1 VRAFDGFFPTM
12 KNLESSWH
20 GCISVRFCASALAVF
35 AAFPAFPVLAQDQ
48 SEVLLKK
55 VVVSATRFDA
65 EASALPFGV
74 SVITKDDIARAGVS
88 TVNEAVIKLLGVPG
102 RVDYYGGGDY
112 GLDLRGFGVTAG
124 SNQVVIVDGLKMNEA
139 DLGGTR
145 LAGIAI
151 NTVERIEVL
160 RGSGSVLYG
169 EGATG
174 GVIVITTKAGRG
186 VSRQNSADLYAATG
200 SYGLNELRANAT
212 LASGGFS
219 LDVAGNKRQADNH
232 RDNFKSDVEGSSV
245 QAQWS
250 NDWLRVGAS
259 YADDMLDSGL
269 PGSLTAAQYQSN
281 PSQTTSP
288 NTTGSIR
295 NTRQTLFASAELGAW
310 QVGVDAGQR
319 TKNLDS
325 LSSGV
330 STYQYDVDAST
341 LALRAKNEAKFGN
354 VRNALTLGHDQSD
367 WKRTVPGA
375 FGSVAQQ
382 KTSAFYAQDEVTL
395 SGGTR
400 VTAGYRA
407 ENIKQSDTFTASTN
421 NDQTAWEL
429 GVVQPMSDT
438 LSVFGRVGNSFR
450 LANIDELG
458 FTTPGAV
465 LQPQT
470 SRDLEL
476 GSRWKYAGGRV
487 ELRFYRNN
495 LTNELGYDPTVV
507 NANSWSGLG
516 ANVNFDPTLRQG
528 LELESQHALTKNLGL
543 QLNLGLREA
552 KFTQGAHNGKNVPL
566 VAGTTVALRADWRP
580 APAHSVSTGVVWVSS
595 KNVDFNNAC
604 TVPGYATVDAR
615 YAYQWRNVE
624 MSLGLGNLLDAK
636 YYTQAFKCTA
646 GVTHGIYPEAGRA
659 VTTSLRVKF

>member
-1 VRAFDGFFPTM
+1 MAQGQTEVVLKD
-12 KNLESSWH
+12 
-20 GCISVRFCASALAVF
+20 VF
-35 AAFPAFPVLAQDQ
+35 VT
-48 SEVLLKK
+48 
-55 VVVSATRFDA
+55 ATRFDA
-65 EASALPFGV
+65 DASTLPFGV

-112 GLDLRGFGVTAG
+112 GLDLRGFGSTAG
-124 SNQVVIVDGLKMNEA
+124 SNQVVIVDGVKVNEA

-151 NTVERIEVL
+151 NSVERIEVL

-169 EGATG
+169 DGATG

-186 VSRQNSADLYAATG
+186 SVRRNSADLYAATG
-200 SYGLNELRANAT
+200 SYGLNEVRANGTVVA
-212 LASGGFS
+212 GGFS

-232 RDNFKSDVEGSSV
+232 RDNFKSNVEGSTA

-259 YADDMLDSGL
+259 HANDKLDSGL
-269 PGSLTAAQYQSN
+269 PGALDADQYQSN
-281 PSQTTSP
+281 PSMTTASNA
-288 NTTGSIR
+288 NTTASIK
-295 NTRQTLFASAELGAW
+295 NTRQTLFATAEVGAW

-330 STYQYDVDAST
+330 STYRYDVDART
-341 LALRAKNEAKFGN
+341 LALRAKNEAKFGTS
-354 VRNALTLGHDQSD
+354 RNALTLGHDQSD
-367 WKRTVPGA
+367 WKRTVPGT
-375 FGSVAQQ
+375 FGSVSQQ

-400 VTAGYRA
+400 VSAGYRS
-407 ENIKQSDTFTASTN
+407 ENIKQTDTFTASTN

-429 GVVQPMSDT
+429 GIIQPMSDAW
-438 LSVFGRVGNSFR
+438 SVFGRVGNSFR

-458 FTTPGAV
+458 FTTPGAA

-487 ELRFYRNN
+487 ELRYYRNS
-495 LTNELGYDPTVV
+495 LTNELGYDPTVA

-516 ANVNFDPTLRQG
+516 ANVNFDPTQRQG
-528 LELESQHALTKNLGL
+528 LELETQHALTKTLGVQVNLGV
-543 QLNLGLREA
+543 REA
-552 KFTQGAHNGKNVPL
+552 KFTQGAHSGKNVPL
-566 VAGTTVALRADWRP
+566 VAGTTLALRADWRP
-580 APAHSVSTGVVWVSS
+580 APAHSLNAGAVWVSS
-595 KNVDFNNAC
+595 QHVDFDNAC

-624 MSLGLGNLLDAK
+624 MSLGLSNLLDAK
-636 YYTQAFKCTA
+636 YYTQAFTCTA
-646 GVTHGIYPEAGRA
+646 GVTNGIYPEAGRA
-659 VTTSLRVKF
+659 VTAALKVNF

>member
-1 VRAFDGFFPTM
+1 MKTSVFSKRGRA
-12 KNLESSWH
+12 
-20 GCISVRFCASALAVF
+20 SVRLGASVLAVF
-35 AAFPAFPVLAQDQ
+35 AAVPAFPVLAQGQ
-48 SEVLLKK
+48 SEVVLKE
-55 VVVSATRFDA
+55 VVVSATRFDSA
-65 EASALPFGV
+65 ASTLPFGV

-88 TVNEAVIKLLGVPG
+88 TVNEALIKLLGVPG

-112 GLDLRGFGVTAG
+112 GLDLRGFGSNAG
-124 SNQVVIVDGLKMNEA
+124 SNQVVIVDGVKINEA

-151 NTVERIEVL
+151 NSVERIEVL

-186 VSRQNSADLYAATG
+186 TARKNSADLYAATG
-200 SYGLNELRANAT
+200 SYGLNEVRANGT
-212 LASGGFS
+212 LVAGGFS

-232 RDNFKSDVEGSSV
+232 RDNFKSDVEGSSA

-259 YADDMLDSGL
+259 YANDKLASGL
-269 PGSLTAAQYQSN
+269 PGPLDADQYQSN
-281 PSQTTSP
+281 PSMTTTS
-288 NTTGSIR
+288 NANKTASIK

-341 LALRAKNEAKFGN
+341 LALRAKKEAKFGN
-354 VRNALTLGHDQSD
+354 IRNALTLGHDQSD
-367 WKRTVPGA
+367 WKRIVPGA
-375 FGSVAQQ
+375 FGSVSQQ

-400 VTAGYRA
+400 VTAGYRS

-429 GVVQPMSDT
+429 GIIQPMSDAW
-438 LSVFGRVGNSFR
+438 SVYGRVGNSFR

-476 GSRWKYAGGRV
+476 GSRWKYTGGRV

-495 LTNELGYDPTVV
+495 LTNELGYDPTVA
-507 NANSWSGLG
+507 NANSWNGLG

-528 LELESQHALTKNLGL
+528 LELETQHDLSKTLGVRV
-543 QLNLGLREA
+543 NVGVREA
-552 KFTQGAHNGKNVPL
+552 KFTQGAHSGKNVPL

-595 KNVDFNNAC
+595 QNVDFNNAC

-636 YYTQAFKCTA
+636 YYTQAFRCTA
-646 GVTHGIYPEAGRA
+646 GVTNGIYPEAGRA
-659 VTTSLRVKF
+659 VTAAMRVAF

>member
-1 VRAFDGFFPTM
+1 MKTFLFYKRGRAP
-12 KNLESSWH
+12 
-20 GCISVRFCASALAVF
+20 VRFCTSVLAVF
-35 AAFPAFPVLAQDQ
+35 AAFPALPVLAQGQ
-48 SEVLLKK
+48 TQVVLNE
-55 VVVSATRFDA
+55 VVVTATRFDA
-65 EASALPFGV
+65 EASTLPFGV

-112 GLDLRGFGVTAG
+112 GLDLRGFGSTAG
-124 SNQVVIVDGLKMNEA
+124 SNQVVIVDGVKVNEA

-151 NTVERIEVL
+151 NSVERIEVL

-186 VSRQNSADLYAATG
+186 SARKISADLYAATG
-200 SYGLNELRANAT
+200 SYGLNEVRANGT
-212 LASGGFS
+212 LVAGGFS

-232 RDNFKSDVEGSSV
+232 RDNFKSNVEGSSA

-259 YADDMLDSGL
+259 YANDSLDSGL
-269 PGSLTAAQYQSN
+269 PGSLTAAQYQAN

-288 NTTGSIR
+288 NTSGSIK

-319 TKNLDS
+319 TKNLES

-354 VRNALTLGHDQSD
+354 IRNALTLGHDQSD

-375 FGSVAQQ
+375 FGSVSQQ

-400 VTAGYRA
+400 VTAGYRS
-407 ENIKQSDTFTASTN
+407 ENIKQSDTFTASTD

-429 GVVQPMSDT
+429 GIIQPMSDT

-476 GSRWKYAGGRV
+476 GSRWKYTGGRV
-487 ELRFYRNN
+487 ELRFYRNS
-495 LTNELGYDPTVV
+495 LTNELGYDPTVA
-507 NANSWSGLG
+507 NANSWNGLG

-528 LELESQHALTKNLGL
+528 LELETRHDLSKTLGVKV
-543 QLNLGLREA
+543 NVGVREA
-552 KFTQGAHNGKNVPL
+552 KFTEGAHNGKNVPL

-580 APAHSVSTGVVWVSS
+580 VAAHSVNAGVVWVSS
-595 KNVDFNNAC
+595 QHVDFDNVC
-604 TVPGYATVDAR
+604 SVPSYATVDAR
-615 YAYQWRNVE
+615 YAYQWQNVE
-624 MSLGLGNLLDAK
+624 VSVGLSNLLDAK
-636 YYTQAFKCTA
+636 YYTQAFTCTA
-646 GVTHGIYPEAGRA
+646 GVTNGIYPEAGRA
-659 VTTSLRVKF
+659 VTAALKVNF